1 MNCIEAFARA
11 CIINRQNYIQISEEL
26 KKQTGWFNTN
36 QSIDDL
42 YNWMIQKYGV
52 DWDLCQEEGDILR
65 TMEPASYFKILEYYE
80 RKRF

>member
-26 KKQTGWFNTN
+26 KIQTGWFSTN

-42 YNWMIQKYGV
+42 YNWMIKKYGL
-52 DWDLCQEEGDILR
+52 DWNLCGEEGDILR
-65 TMEPASYFKILEYYE
+65 TMEPKFYFKIVQYYE